1 MSRFIF
7 LIAMVFSTTLY
18 AHSGGTDAHGCHN
31 DKKRGGYHCHKG
43 SWSGWKFANKAEGLA
58 YFEKNEPADKS
69 DEIAKESREEVPAGA
84 TSAQASTVAAEVV
97 APGAITIAS
106 WNAKHMGRDSL
117 DASTAASLFVSADIV
132 TFQEVNK
139 SDSGQH
145 KLKLI
150 AARLK
155 EKVGEK
161 ICWALSEIP
170 TGSKERYA
178 YIWRNS
184 RIAYVKTD
192 GSVMEDCPETA
203 ITIRLG
209 VKNAAKIVREPAF
222 GTFLVKANRAKF
234 VLASVH
240 LVPSGK
246 GPQLEVPPLFDTF
259 RDVNGPVIIA
269 GDFNLDSP
277 HPSFATAKS
286 FGFKPAMVGVKTSL
300 KMKRRELNK
309 PYDNFWFK
317 NFELKNWKVI
327 DLYQAFPQMDARA
340 IYKNISDHSPILGVF
355 EFSQVKKPISAPLGD
370 K

>member
-1 MSRFIF
+1 MIF
-7 LIAMVFSTTLY
+7 SATAY

-43 SWSGWKFANKAEGLA
+43 SWNGLKFSNKAEGLA
-58 YFEKNEPADKS
+58 YFEKNAPTDSPETTT
-69 DEIAKESREEVPAGA
+69 KESKDESPSGA
-84 TSAQASTVAAEVV
+84 AVTQALTVAAEAVS
-97 APGAITIAS
+97 PGAISVAS

-117 DASTAASLFVSADIV
+117 DANTAASLFISADIV

-139 SDSGQH
+139 SKSGQDT
-145 KLKLI
+145 LKRI

-184 RIAYVKTD
+184 RVAYVKTD
-192 GSVMEDCPETA
+192 GTVMEDCPETA

-222 GTFLVKANRAKF
+222 GTFLVKSNRAKF

-246 GPQLEVPPLFDTF
+246 SPQLEVPPLFDTF
-259 RDVNGPVIIA
+259 KDVNGPVIVA

-277 HPSFATAKS
+277 HPSFANARTI
-286 FGFKPAMVGVKTSL
+286 GFKPAMAGVKTSL

-317 NFELKNWKVI
+317 KFELKSYKVI
-327 DLYQAFPQMDARA
+327 NLYQAFPQMDARA

-355 EFSQVKKPISAPLGD
+355 EFSDVRKPTSAPLGD
-370 K
+370 E